1 MNQLYKLTP
10 QELAT
15 RKDIVVLSDKGLRF
29 REEIKSQG
37 QFDLDDFHLPQI
49 NQSKDKPYTRKQVL
63 QGEKP
68 VELLV
73 ADLKKELNISRPYME
88 KALEKMTIKITQ
100 EKPSA
105 AINNKL
111 QKLYQELDKHTRL
124 LEVRKVKFQKKH
136 IDQQI
141 QDQTSILE
149 ESEFQDKVASLTAL
163 EARLSRMQQNYQ
175 NEIRI
180 RDDTLKKVKQNLK
193 VMRIQKEAEI
203 EQIPVPVQMDK
214 LQQSQYLDRKQVR
227 LKDYQ
232 KYKFEKV
239 WSRQPPPSYTSK
251 QALIEEERKK
261 QLQLIKEQQE
271 YEQELLRRNGHQN
284 INNIANRTDHEQHEQ

>member
-29 REEIKSQG
+29 REEIKSQD

-49 NQSKDKPYTRKQVL
+49 NSQKDKPYTRRSVL

-88 KALEKMTIKITQ
+88 KALEKMTAKITQ

-105 AINNKL
+105 VINNKL
-111 QKLYQELDKHTRL
+111 QKLYQELDRHTRL
-124 LEVRKVKFQKKH
+124 LEKKKVKFQKKP
-136 IDQQI
+136 IEQQI

-149 ESEFQDKVASLTAL
+149 ESEFQDKVASLNAL
-163 EARLSRMQQNYQ
+163 EARLWRMQQNYQ
-175 NEIRI
+175 NEIKI
-180 RDDTLKKVKQNLK
+180 REDTLKKVKQNLNEI
-193 VMRIQKEAEI
+193 RIQKEAEI
-203 EQIPVPVQMDK
+203 EQVPVPVQMEQ
-214 LQQSQYLDRKQVR
+214 LQQSQYLDRKSIR

-232 KYKFEKV
+232 KYKFEKI
-239 WSRQPPPSYTSK
+239 WNRQPPPSYTSK
-251 QALIEEERKK
+251 QILIEEERKK

-271 YEQELLRRNGHQN
+271 YEQELLRRNGHSN
-284 INNIANRTDHEQHEQ
+284 INNVANRTNYEQNEQ

>member
-29 REEIKSQG
+29 REEIKSQD

-49 NQSKDKPYTRKQVL
+49 NQQKDKPYTRRQVL

-88 KALEKMTIKITQ
+88 KALEKMTVKITS

-124 LEVRKVKFQKKH
+124 LEAKKVKFQKKP
-136 IDQQI
+136 IEQQK

-149 ESEFQDKVASLTAL
+149 ESEFQDKVASLNAL
-163 EARLSRMQQNYQ
+163 EARIWRMQQNYQ

-180 RDDTLKKVKQNLK
+180 REDTLKKVKQNLN
-193 VMRIQKEAEI
+193 VMRIQKETEI
-203 EQIPVPVQMDK
+203 ESVPVPVQVEQ

-232 KYKFEKV
+232 KYKFEKG
-239 WSRQPPPSYTSK
+239 WNRQPPPSYTSK
-251 QALIEEERKK
+251 QVLIEEERKK

-271 YEQELLRRNGHQN
+271 YEQELLRRNGHSN
-284 INNIANRTDHEQHEQ
+284 IHNTANQETHEQ

>member
-10 QELAT
+10 QELAI

-49 NQSKDKPYTRKQVL
+49 NSQKDKPYTRRSVL

-68 VELLV
+68 VELLL
-73 ADLKKELNISRPYME
+73 ADLKKELNVSRPYME
-88 KALEKMTIKITQ
+88 KALEKMTAKITQ

-111 QKLYQELDKHTRL
+111 QKLYQELDRHTRL
-124 LEVRKVKFQKKH
+124 LEKKKVKFQKKP
-136 IDQQI
+136 IEQQM

-149 ESEFQDKVASLTAL
+149 ESEFQDKVASLNAL
-163 EARLSRMQQNYQ
+163 EARIWRMQQNYQ
-175 NEIRI
+175 NEIQI
-180 RDDTLKKVKQNLK
+180 REDTLKKVKQNLNS
-193 VMRIQKEAEI
+193 MRIQKEAEI
-203 EQIPVPVQMDK
+203 EQVPVPVQVEQ
-214 LQQSQYLDRKQVR
+214 LQQSQYLDRKSTR

-232 KYKFEKV
+232 KYKFEKN
-239 WSRQPPPSYTSK
+239 WNRQPPPTYTSK
-251 QALIEEERKK
+251 QALIEEERKR
-261 QLQLIKEQQE
+261 QLQQIKEQQE
-271 YEQELLRRNGHQN
+271 YEQELLRRNGHAN
-284 INNIANRTDHEQHEQ
+284 NNIVSNHTDHEQ